1 MEMISLEQE
10 LQRNAYPGRGII
22 LGKSADGTKR
32 QRPILSWAEVRTAA
46 TAFSWRMGKE
56 SVPRLLTRRR

>member
-22 LGKSADGTKR
+22 LGKSADGTK
-32 QRPILSWAEVRTAA
+32 AA
-46 TAFSWRMGKE
+46 AA
-56 SVPRLLTRRR
+56 

>member
-22 LGKSADGTKR
+22 LGKSADGTK
-32 QRPILSWAEVRTAA
+32 AA
-46 TAFSWRMGKE
+46 AAYFIMGRSE
-56 SVPRLLTRRR
+56 EQPQPRFRGGWGRNPYPGF

>member
-22 LGKSADGTKR
+22 LGKSADGTKSGSGLFYHG
-32 QRPILSWAEVRTAA
+32 Q
-46 TAFSWRMGKE
+46 K
-56 SVPRLLTRRR
+56 